1 VGTKP
6 DQEKKMSLPEFSMR
20 ELLEAGIHFGHK
32 KQRWNPKMEPF
43 IFGKRNGVHIIDL
56 SQTVPLL
63 HQALLAIRN
72 VAASGGRIL
81 FVGTKRQASDHISE
95 SAKRSAQYY
104 INHVWMGGT
113 LTNWKTV
120 SNSIKRF
127 KQLEESLKDENQ
139 GLTKKE
145 VLKMTR
151 QYNKLN
157 RAIGGIKDMGGVPS
171 ILFVIDS
178 NKEAIAIQEA
188 KKLNIPVVAVLDTN
202 SNPDGIDYPIPGND
216 DASRAI
222 ELYCGLVEKAILDGI
237 SESVVKSGIDI
248 GESIEPNLST
258 EDKAALEAEPK
269 INDVVAKTTASI
281 IENDKDVSSDD
292 NAVPSVGELDSK

>member
-1 VGTKP
+1 
-6 DQEKKMSLPEFSMR
+6 MSLPEFSMR

-127 KQLEESLKDENQ
+127 KQLEESLKDENL

-151 QYNKLN
+151 HYNKLN

-281 IENDKDVSSDD
+281 IEKDKDVSSDD

>member
-1 VGTKP
+1 
-6 DQEKKMSLPEFSMR
+6 MSLPEFSMR

-222 ELYCGLVEKAILDGI
+222 ELYCGLVEKAVLDGI

-292 NAVPSVGELDSK
+292 NAVPSAGELDSK

>member
-1 VGTKP
+1 
-6 DQEKKMSLPEFSMR
+6 MSLPEFSMR
-20 ELLEAGIHFGHK
+20 ELLEAGVHFGHK

-43 IFGKRNGVHIIDL
+43 IFGKRNGVHIVDL

-63 HQALLAIRN
+63 HQALLAIRS

-81 FVGTKRQASDHISE
+81 FVGTKRQASEHISE
-95 SAKRSAQYY
+95 SAKRCAQYY

-127 KQLEESLKDENQ
+127 KQLEISLKDDMQ

-145 VLKMTR
+145 ILKLTR
-151 QYNKLN
+151 EYNKLN

-171 ILFVIDS
+171 ILFVIDT

-188 KKLNIPVVAVLDTN
+188 KKLNIPVVAILDTN
-202 SNPDGIDYPIPGND
+202 SNPDGITHPIPGND

-222 ELYCGLVEKAILDGI
+222 ELYCNLVEKAILDGI

-248 GESIEPNLST
+248 GESVEPKLDT
-258 EDKAALEAEPK
+258 EDKAILDQQSK
-269 INDVVAKTTASI
+269 
-281 IENDKDVSSDD
+281 SDD
-292 NAVPSVGELDSK
+292 ANSKVIDTTTPDVKSATSDKNIAPSVESGSGK

>member
-1 VGTKP
+1 
-6 DQEKKMSLPEFSMR
+6 MSLPEFSMR

-292 NAVPSVGELDSK
+292 NAVPSAGELDSK

>member
-1 VGTKP
+1 
-6 DQEKKMSLPEFSMR
+6 MSLPEFSMR

-95 SAKRSAQYY
+95 AAKRSAQYY

-127 KQLEESLKDENQ
+127 KELEESLKDENQ

-151 QYNKLN
+151 

-188 KKLNIPVVAVLDTN
+188 KKLNIPVVAILDTN

-237 SESVVKSGIDI
+237 SESVVKSGVDI
-248 GESIEPNLST
+248 GESVEPSLSI
-258 EDKAALEAEPK
+258 EDKAILDEQSK
-269 INDVVAKTTASI
+269 
-281 IENDKDVSSDD
+281 DKGTVEKVIDPLVISSDKE
-292 NAVPSVGELDSK
+292 VPSNGTVEPSILAATGELDSK

>member
-1 VGTKP
+1 
-6 DQEKKMSLPEFSMR
+6 
-20 ELLEAGIHFGHK
+20 
-32 KQRWNPKMEPF
+32 MEPF

-269 INDVVAKTTASI
+269 INDAVTKTTIAI
-281 IENDKDVSSDD
+281 IENDKDVSSDV
-292 NAVPSVGELDSK
+292 NAVPSAGELDSK

>member
-1 VGTKP
+1 
-6 DQEKKMSLPEFSMR
+6 MSLPEFSMR